1 MPAAEAAPGLGGSGF
16 PEEDYV
22 ARYIGS
28 VCKLCRREN
37 TKLFLKSERCYTDK
51 CAIVRRSYPPG
62 QHGQARIKQSEY
74 SLQLREKQKI
84 RRLYGVLERQFR
96 GYFEKAARMKGITG
110 DNLLQLLERRM
121 DNVVQRMGFAGS
133 KKEARQLVR
142 HGHMLVNG
150 RKVNIPSYLLK
161 AGDVIELREK
171 SRNLV
176 QVQQTLSAVE
186 KRGFPSWL
194 EIDKAQFRGKV
205 LSLPAR
211 DESTMPTVKEQL
223 VVELYSK

>member
-1 MPAAEAAPGLGGSGF
+1 
-16 PEEDYV
+16 V

-74 SLQLREKQKI
+74 SLQLRENQKI

-96 GYFEKAARMKGITG
+96 GYFEKAERMKGITG
-110 DNLLQLLERRM
+110 DNLLQLLERRL

-142 HGHMLVNG
+142 HGHLLVNG
-150 RKVNIPSYLLK
+150 RRVNIPSFLLK
-161 AGDVIELREK
+161 AGDVVELREK
-171 SRNLV
+171 SRSNALI
-176 QVQQTLSAVE
+176 QQTLAAVE

-205 LSLPAR
+205 LSLPPR
-211 DESTMPTVKEQL
+211 DECTLPTVKEQL

>member
-1 MPAAEAAPGLGGSGF
+1 M
-16 PEEDYV
+16 

-51 CAIVRRSYPPG
+51 CAIVRRNFPPG

-74 SLQLREKQKI
+74 CIQLREKQKI

-96 GYFEKAARMKGITG
+96 SYFEKASRTKGITG
-110 DNLLQLLERRM
+110 DNLLQLLERRL

-142 HGHMLVNG
+142 HGHLLVNG

-161 AGDVIELREK
+161 AGDMVELKEK
-171 SRNLV
+171 SRGIA
-176 QVQQTLSAVE
+176 QVQQTLAAVD
-186 KRGFPSWL
+186 KRGFPTWL

-205 LSLPAR
+205 VSLPAR
-211 DESTMPTVKEQL
+211 DECTLPTVKEQL

>member
-1 MPAAEAAPGLGGSGF
+1 
-16 PEEDYV
+16 
-22 ARYIGS
+22 
-28 VCKLCRREN
+28 
-37 TKLFLKSERCYTDK
+37 
-51 CAIVRRSYPPG
+51 
-62 QHGQARIKQSEY
+62 
-74 SLQLREKQKI
+74 LQLREKQKI
-84 RRLYGVLERQFR
+84 RRVYGVLERQFR
-96 GYFEKAARMKGITG
+96 GYFEKAERMKGITG
-110 DNLLQLLERRM
+110 DNLLQLLERRI

-161 AGDVIELREK
+161 AGDVVELREK
-171 SRNLV
+171 SRGIA
-176 QVQQTLSAVE
+176 QIQQTLTAVE

-194 EIDKAQFRGKV
+194 EIDKAQFKGKV
-205 LSLPAR
+205 LALPAR

>member
-1 MPAAEAAPGLGGSGF
+1 M
-16 PEEDYV
+16 

-51 CAIVRRSYPPG
+51 CAITRRSYPPG

-96 GYFEKAARMKGITG
+96 GYFEKAERMKGITG
-110 DNLLQLLERRM
+110 DNLLQLLERRL

-142 HGHMLVNG
+142 HGHLLVNG
-150 RKVNIPSYLLK
+150 RRVTIPSYLLK
-161 AGDVIELREK
+161 AGDSVELREK
-171 SRNLV
+171 SRSIS
-176 QVQQTLSAVE
+176 QIQQTLTSVE

-194 EIDKAQFRGKV
+194 EIDKTQFRGKV
-205 LSLPAR
+205 LSVPAR
-211 DESTMPTVKEQL
+211 DECTLPTVKEQL

>member
-1 MPAAEAAPGLGGSGF
+1 M
-16 PEEDYV
+16 

-28 VCKLCRREN
+28 VCKLCRRES
-37 TKLFLKSERCYTDK
+37 TKLFLKAERCYTDK

-62 QHGQARIKQSEY
+62 QHGQGRIKLSEY
-74 SLQLREKQKI
+74 AVQLREKQKI
-84 RRLYGVLERQFR
+84 RRLYGVLEKQFR
-96 GYFEKAARMKGITG
+96 GYFEKAERMKGITG
-110 DNLLQLLERRM
+110 DNLLQLLERRL

-150 RKVNIPSYLLK
+150 KKVNIPSFILK
-161 AGDVIELREK
+161 AGDVVELREK
-171 SRNLV
+171 SRGIA
-176 QVQQTLSAVE
+176 QVQQTLAAVE

-194 EIDKAQFRGKV
+194 EIDKTQFRGKV
-205 LSLPAR
+205 LSLPPR
-211 DESTMPTVKEQL
+211 EESTLPTVKEQL

>member
-1 MPAAEAAPGLGGSGF
+1 M
-16 PEEDYV
+16 

-28 VCKLCRREN
+28 VCKLCRRES

-51 CAIVRRSYPPG
+51 CALVRRSYPPG
-62 QHGQARIKQSEY
+62 QHGQGRIKQSEY

-96 GYFEKAARMKGITG
+96 GYFEKANRTKGVTG
-110 DNLLQLLERRM
+110 DNLLQLLERRL

-142 HGHMLVNG
+142 HGHLLVNG
-150 RKVNIPSYLLK
+150 RRVNIPSYLLK
-161 AGDVIELREK
+161 AGDVVELREK
-171 SRNLV
+171 SRTIA

-186 KRGFPSWL
+186 KRGFPTWL

-211 DESTMPTVKEQL
+211 DECTMPTVQEQL